1 MHQPRAGDAGYSGSD
16 PRDRRPRLAKEEDP
30 LASRKKGKTKR
41 RRRSRSFRWFLRGA
55 LGIAVVLLLFGGWQ
69 WATWPDVAG
78 LARGEDPGGSAFI
91 QAYRARMRAEGKDDT
106 IRRVWVP
113 GDAISPHLK
122 RAVLVAEDINFFS
135 HSGFALDEIESALTR
150 AIQVGRAPRGAST
163 ITQQLV
169 KNLWLSPSRSPWRK
183 LKEAILTVQAER
195 VLGKR
200 RILEL
205 YLNLVELGPGI
216 YGAEAAARRYFGES
230 AADLDEREAAMLA
243 ASLPRPSSWHP
254 GSSSR
259 GYARAVERIL
269 DRMGKAQFLWRQID
283 AGG

>member
-1 MHQPRAGDAGYSGSD
+1 MLGTA
-16 PRDRRPRLAKEEDP
+16 
-30 LASRKKGKTKR
+30 T
-41 RRRSRSFRWFLRGA
+41 A
-55 LGIAVVLLLFGGWQ
+55 LLVFAGWQ
-69 WATWPDVAG
+69 WATWPDVAA
-78 LARGEDPGGSAFI
+78 LARGGDPGGSAFI
-91 QAYRARMRAEGKDDT
+91 DAYRARMRAERKDDT
-106 IRRVWVP
+106 VRRIWVSSE
-113 GDAISPHLK
+113 AISPHLK

-135 HSGFALDEIESALTR
+135 HSGFALDEIESALAR
-150 AIQVGRAPRGAST
+150 AIEVGKAPRGAST

-183 LKEAILTVQAER
+183 MKEAILTVQAER

-205 YLNLVELGPGI
+205 YLNLVELGPGL

-269 DRMGKAQFLWRQID
+269 ERMEKAQFLWKQID
-283 AGG
+283 TAG